1 MSNEKEKEKARIGP
15 FDTQWWNTSRLVQNK
30 FELLQTKYIARSV
43 TDYFDVRILFKYSSI
58 LYLSLF

>member
-1 MSNEKEKEKARIGP
+1 MSNEKEKEKAKKGL

-30 FELLQTKYIARSV
+30 FELLQAKYIARSV